1 MNLCGFCELARMDIR
16 EQEQIIKSFG
26 ENLKRVRLEKELSLR
41 QLAHLADM
49 SHNGIH
55 EIEKGIANPSLTT
68 IITLARA
75 LGVEPAALISFSKP
89 GSKQ

>member
-1 MNLCGFCELARMDIR
+1 MDIR
-16 EQEQIIKSFG
+16 EQEQIIRQFG
-26 ENLKRVRLEKELSLR
+26 ENLKSIRLEKELSLR

>member
-1 MNLCGFCELARMDIR
+1 
-16 EQEQIIKSFG
+16 
-26 ENLKRVRLEKELSLR
+26 
-41 QLAHLADM
+41 M

-68 IITLARA
+68 IMTLARA
-75 LGVEPAALISFSKP
+75 LEVDPAVLITFAKP